1 MGDKVKCLGCEEALY
16 ESTPLDDKGNTAL
29 VIGTSPEMQYDAE
42 SDCQY
47 MECPH
52 CGAKNGFKSLPTPE
66 GAGAR
71 IILDKL
77 LD

>member
-1 MGDKVKCLGCEEALY
+1 MAEVKCLGCDKTLY
-16 ESTPLDDKGNTAL
+16 ETVPLDNKGNRAL
-29 VIGTSPEMQYDAE
+29 VIGTSPEQEYDAK

-66 GAGAR
+66 GAGFR
-71 IILDKL
+71 MTLDKL